1 MACFL
6 RYFTLLQREKMSN
19 LKANY
24 RKVFKDNLT
33 KISRKNNTLWLDYR
47 IQKAL
52 KAELKRLLSKHTGKR
67 PINLLFYYPL
77 PIEFDSR
84 KLLGFYKKQKGV
96 QIFLPFMQ
104 GISFKIVKYRLPIQK
119 RAFGVY
125 EPSNSSFKISKLD
138 YAIVPVIGIDKTF
151 KRIGFGKGMYD
162 RFFSTLKTK
171 PQTIFICR
179 ALNLAQ
185 CAITQPYDL
194 QADRF
199 ISPFAS
205 LKFKD
210 IHNGNMGSYKLY
222 SFSGNRWRR

>member
-1 MACFL
+1 
-6 RYFTLLQREKMSN
+6 MSD

-24 RKVFKDNLT
+24 RKIFKKNLT
-33 KISRKNNTLWLDYR
+33 KISQKNNKIWLDYR
-47 IQKAL
+47 IQNTL
-52 KAELKRLLSKHTGKR
+52 KKEIECLLLTHKKKRF
-67 PINLLFYYPL
+67 INLLFYYPL

-84 KLLGFYKKQKGV
+84 KLLRFYKKQKKV

-104 GISFKIVKYRLPIQK
+104 GISFKIVKYRLPMQK
-119 RAFGVY
+119 RDFGVY
-125 EPSNSSFKISKLD
+125 ESSHSSFKISKLD

-185 CAITQPYDL
+185 CAITQSYDL
-194 QADRF
+194 QADTF
-199 ISPFAS
+199 ISPFAY

-210 IHNGNMGSYKLY
+210 IHNGNMGSHKFY
-222 SFSGNRWRR
+222 SLRYHRWRG

>member
-6 RYFTLLQREKMSN
+6 RYFTLLQREKMSD

-33 KISRKNNTLWLDYR
+33 KISHQNNTLRLDYR
-47 IQKAL
+47 IQNAL
-52 KAELKRLLSKHTGKR
+52 KTELERLLSKHKGKQ
-67 PINLLFYYPL
+67 PVNLLFYYPL
-77 PIEFDSR
+77 PIEFNSK
-84 KLLGFYKKQKGV
+84 KLLYIYKRKKKV

-194 QADRF
+194 QADCF

-210 IHNGNMGSYKLY
+210 INNGNMGSYKLY
-222 SFSGNRWRR
+222 SLRSSRRRR